1 MSDTQPFP
9 SKPPGDRP
17 SSGRGLKWALFLSLA
32 LNLLVIGA
40 LAGAAMR
47 HRMAPPGPV
56 GFDPVARFWADAPGA
71 AEGRADRGAWRD
83 RLAARTEDRAER
95 AVRMQALSA
104 ALRADPFDAS
114 AVESLLAAERAA
126 FALRLETGHAGFLDR
141 LSGMSASERAR
152 FAERLERFAAR
163 SAARGSSGS

>member
-1 MSDTQPFP
+1 MSDTPSFP
-9 SKPPGDRP
+9 AKPPGQRA

-47 HRMAPPGPV
+47 HRMVPPGPA
-56 GFDPVARFWADAPGA
+56 GFDPVARFWAEAPGPT
-71 AEGRADRGAWRD
+71 ESRADRGAWRD
-83 RLAARTEDRAER
+83 RLAVRTEDLEER
-95 AVRMQALSA
+95 AARMRALSV

-126 FALRLETGHAGFLDR
+126 FALRLETGHAGFLER
-141 LSGMSASERAR
+141 LSGMSAAERAR
-152 FAERLERFAAR
+152 FAERLDRFTAR
-163 SAARGSSGS
+163 SGARGSSGP